1 MAWSP
6 FRMCKCPCF
15 SRSRGAA
22 GGAEGHW
29 WSGQCWSGA
38 GVMLE
43 SRSAAAS
50 LRIWPQLLLRSE
62 KMKPN
67 GMLEN
72 LPSSEGDAV

>member
-1 MAWSP
+1 MRLTWWL
-6 FRMCKCPCF
+6 RVT
-15 SRSRGAA
+15 
-22 GGAEGHW
+22 GGLGN
-29 WSGQCWSGA
+29 A

-50 LRIWPQLLLRSE
+50 LGLWPQLLLRSE

-67 GMLEN
+67 GVLEN

>member
-1 MAWSP
+1 MGL
-6 FRMCKCPCF
+6 RVT
-15 SRSRGAA
+15 
-22 GGAEGHW
+22 GGLG
-29 WSGQCWSGA
+29 SA

-50 LRIWPQLLLRSE
+50 LRLWPQLLLRSE

-67 GMLEN
+67 GVLEN